1 MIILQNTLKKVKPM
15 PLNDGDLKVLKFGIK
30 TDSFLY
36 GIATLELLLNYNDV
50 SAYSKDSAPFR
61 HWHLNNSKGGKQ

>member
-1 MIILQNTLKKVKPM
+1 MIILQNTHM
-15 PLNDGDLKVLKFGIK
+15 
-30 TDSFLY
+30 

-61 HWHLNNSKGGKQ
+61 HWHLNNSKGGKR

>member
-1 MIILQNTLKKVKPM
+1 MIILQNTHM
-15 PLNDGDLKVLKFGIK
+15 
-30 TDSFLY
+30 
-36 GIATLELLLNYNDV
+36 GIATLELLLNYDV